1 MVARQGQGRAS
12 LQFGAEEELRPA
24 LSFDTNRFGETK
36 QQRTGT
42 QRPPPFRARLCLAR
56 AQAQAPQPF

>member
-1 MVARQGQGRAS
+1 
-12 LQFGAEEELRPA
+12 
-24 LSFDTNRFGETK
+24 LSFDTNRFWETK

-56 AQAQAPQPF
+56 AQAQAQAPQPF